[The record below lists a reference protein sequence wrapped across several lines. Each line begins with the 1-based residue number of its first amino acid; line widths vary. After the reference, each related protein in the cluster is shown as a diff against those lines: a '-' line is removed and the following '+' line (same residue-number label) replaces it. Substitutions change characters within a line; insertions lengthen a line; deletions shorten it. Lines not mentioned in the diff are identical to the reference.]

1 MSLCVSASC
10 EVYYRFSQEVKTTF
24 NHVDGTVM
32 LKRQKRQKEGHFLRL
47 VPKIGS
53 AAECI

>member
-32 LKRQKRQKEGHFLRL
+32 LKLQKRQKEGHFLRL